1 MKKTKIITGA
11 FCVTLLS
18 SAGTM
23 AAQNTETIV
32 VEETTVE
39 TVSTVDCKTHYSSSW
54 RDNWFIQL
62 GAGINVPLVEK
73 YLPEGNAKEHITAN
87 YNLAVGKWMSP
98 YLGWRLSANYG
109 SLHWDN
115 QNFSKAKYA
124 NLNFDLMWDMFNSI
138 GGVNPKRVFSIVPFV
153 GLGGTYAWDFKSDGS
168 NVMANNGKVRHNSW
182 TLPVSAGLQL
192 RFRMSKY
199 ADFFVEGRAQFYG
212 DNFNNCVYGRP
223 VDINIAAIGGFTFY
237 LGGVNFEKY
246 NPCDNLAQIAALN
259 DQVNEMRGALAATSA
274 ALAAA
279 EAQLPCPEVKSTP
292 VKQSATPLL
301 STVRFTI
308 NSAYITPEE
317 EVNVYNMAE
326 WLKSNPN
333 TNIVI
338 RGYADK
344 DTGTES
350 YNMELS
356 QRRAQAVADLLT
368 NRYGISKS
376 RLTIEAKGSSTQ
388 AYSEND
394 WNRIVIFATPK

>member
-1 MKKTKIITGA
+1 MKKTMIITGA
-11 FCVTLLS
+11 FCATLLS
-18 SAGTM
+18 GAGTM
-23 AAQNTETIV
+23 TAQNMGTVV

-115 QNFSKAKYA
+115 QNFSKAKYG
-124 NLNFDLMWDMFNSI
+124 NLNFDLMWDMFNSM
-138 GGVNPKRVFSIVPFV
+138 GGVNPRRVFSIIPFV
-153 GLGGTYAWDFKSDGS
+153 GLGGTYAWDFKSKGS

-212 DNFNNCVYGRP
+212 DNFNNCVYGSP

-246 NPCDNLAQIAALN
+246 NSCDNLSQIAALN

-279 EAQLPCPEVKSTP
+279 EAQLPCPEVKSAP

-308 NSAYITPEE
+308 NSADITPEE

-326 WLKSNPN
+326 WLKSNPD

-344 DTGTES
+344 DTGTEI

-368 NRYGISKS
+368 DRYGISKS

>member
-11 FCVTLLS
+11 FCATLLS
-18 SAGTM
+18 GAGTM
-23 AAQNTETIV
+23 TAQNMGTVV

-124 NLNFDLMWDMFNSI
+124 NLNFDLMWDMFNSM
-138 GGVNPKRVFSIVPFV
+138 GGVNPQRVFSIIPFV
-153 GLGGTYAWDFKSDGS
+153 GLGGTYAWDFKSEGS
-168 NVMANNGKVRHNSW
+168 NVIANNGKVRHNSW

-212 DNFNNCVYGRP
+212 DNFNNCVYGSP

-246 NPCDNLAQIAALN
+246 NSCDNLSQIAALN

-279 EAQLPCPEVKSTP
+279 EAQLPCPEVKSAP
-292 VKQSATPLL
+292 VKQSTTPLL

-308 NSAYITPEE
+308 NSADITPEE

-344 DTGTES
+344 DTGTEI